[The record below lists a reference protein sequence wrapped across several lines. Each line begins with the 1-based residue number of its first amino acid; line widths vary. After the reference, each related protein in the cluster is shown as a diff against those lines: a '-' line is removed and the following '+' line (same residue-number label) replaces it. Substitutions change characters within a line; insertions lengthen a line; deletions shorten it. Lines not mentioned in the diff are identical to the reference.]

1 MSFEGYG
8 TFRCRCSSVQDL
20 LGIDE
25 YLGREIWDGERDLGF
40 ISGSRKLKSLKG
52 MRPKTYLKDT
62 AGSVPDCTNEVNI
75 AV

>member
-1 MSFEGYG
+1 M
-8 TFRCRCSSVQDL
+8 

-52 MRPKTYLKDT
+52 MRQKAYLKDT
-62 AGSVPDCTNEVNI
+62 AGSVSDCSNKVNI